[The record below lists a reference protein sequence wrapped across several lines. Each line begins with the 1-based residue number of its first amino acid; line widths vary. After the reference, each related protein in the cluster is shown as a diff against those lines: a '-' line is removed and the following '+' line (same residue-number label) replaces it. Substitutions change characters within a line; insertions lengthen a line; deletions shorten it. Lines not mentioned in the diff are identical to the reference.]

1 MRVVGLAQLEVEM
14 PGLAMTMVKHC
25 FDKMGIFSI
34 EAKRTY
40 YSRTWKSKLSEA
52 NTIINILCWI
62 EEKTNIISLRLCS
75 IEAKSNRLN
84 LCKIDQKR
92 TGLVQNGAGSK
103 RKRCVLLKLQIQ
115 SNQSELSL

>member
-1 MRVVGLAQLEVEM
+1 M
-14 PGLAMTMVKHC
+14 PGLAMATVKHC

-34 EAKRTY
+34 EAKRNY
-40 YSRTWKSKLSEA
+40 LLQNLERSKLSEA

-62 EEKTNIISLRLCS
+62 EEKTNIIRLCS

-84 LCKIDQKR
+84 NLCKIEQKS

-103 RKRCVLLKLQIQ
+103 RKRCGFLQLQIQ
-115 SNQSELSL
+115 SNQSEQSL